1 MLLKNRRVRQ
11 CTTARSARSLFHIK
25 IKSIVSSQSHFPENG
40 VRTRLHKSQ
49 RAVIHFRSFTGGRID
64 FGALQRAESRFIQV
78 VQGVLDTWGSFFS
91 ASSG

>member
-11 CTTARSARSLFHIK
+11 CTTARSLFHIK
-25 IKSIVSSQSHFPENG
+25 IKSIVSSQSQFPENG

-49 RAVIHFRSFTGGRID
+49 PAVIHFRSFTGGRID

>member
-11 CTTARSARSLFHIK
+11 CTTARSLFHIK
-25 IKSIVSSQSHFPENG
+25 IKSIVSFAESLPRER

-64 FGALQRAESRFIQV
+64 FGGLQRAESRFIQV

>member
-11 CTTARSARSLFHIK
+11 CTTARSLLHIK
-25 IKSIVSSQSHFPENG
+25 IKSIVSLQSHFPENG